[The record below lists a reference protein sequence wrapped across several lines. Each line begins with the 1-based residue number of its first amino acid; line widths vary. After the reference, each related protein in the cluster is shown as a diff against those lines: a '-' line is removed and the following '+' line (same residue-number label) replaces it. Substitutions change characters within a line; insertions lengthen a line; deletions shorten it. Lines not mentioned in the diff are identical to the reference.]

1 MPGAGLTEVAPHN
14 RSSTFDQ
21 ESDMTWIDE
30 DDNDRLEFEQW
41 ADLRRHPPA
50 DRLRVVIAERS
61 RLVAEALMF
70 TFDTDPRLD
79 AIGYALDGWEAIGLV
94 ASHQPD
100 VVVVGE
106 DLPGL
111 DQASFTAFVHESFP
125 HALLILLRE
134 RLVPHEVKAA
144 YANGAADCLPT
155 SCSTDELLHA
165 IRQAHNRRMTFARGA
180 REAVVVTRERT

>member
-1 MPGAGLTEVAPHN
+1 
-14 RSSTFDQ
+14 
-21 ESDMTWIDE
+21 MTWHDN
-30 DDNDRLEFEQW
+30 DDDRLEFEQW

-50 DRLRVVIAERS
+50 DRLRVVIADRS

-100 VVVVGE
+100 AVVVGAH
-106 DLPGL
+106 LPGL

-125 HALLILLRE
+125 HTLLSLLCE
-134 RLVPHEVKAA
+134 RLVPHEVEAA
-144 YANGAADCLPT
+144 YADGAADCLPT

-165 IRQAHNRRMTFARGA
+165 IRQAHRRRITFARGT
-180 REAVVVTRERT
+180 REAVMGTRERA

>member
-1 MPGAGLTEVAPHN
+1 
-14 RSSTFDQ
+14 
-21 ESDMTWIDE
+21 MTWLNDE
-30 DDNDRLEFEQW
+30 DERLEFEQW

-50 DRLRVVIAERS
+50 GRLRVIVAERS

-100 VVVVGE
+100 VVVVGAN
-106 DLPGL
+106 LPGL
-111 DQASFTAFVHESFP
+111 DQASFTGFVHEFFP
-125 HALLILLRE
+125 QALLILLRE
-134 RLVPHEVKAA
+134 RLVPHEVQAA
-144 YANGAADCLPT
+144 YADGAADCLPT

-165 IRQAHNRRMTFARGA
+165 IRQAHNRRIAFARGA
-180 REAVVVTRERT
+180 REVAMGTRGHA